1 MIYVVQS
8 IWEKGCTELYEHIQ
22 QKLWRAGKGKNL
34 AKKKYFSFNTYGQS
48 HGGDKGGLVSS
59 CWINRTLKGNWNSIT
74 REFTLGVGSRYDFH
88 LNFSFIFF

>member
-48 HGGDKGGLVSS
+48 HGGDKGRLVS
-59 CWINRTLKGNWNSIT
+59 ILVDKQDFT
-74 REFTLGVGSRYDFH
+74 RQLE
-88 LNFSFIFF
+88 

>member
-34 AKKKYFSFNTYGQS
+34 AKKNIFHSIPMVRAMEGIKV
-48 HGGDKGGLVSS
+48 GL
-59 CWINRTLKGNWNSIT
+59 CPAAG
-74 REFTLGVGSRYDFH
+74 
-88 LNFSFIFF
+88 